1 MVLSGKIQLKPFVE
15 MRPMSTIR
23 AVYDEVHKAGSPA
36 KRIVLTPDF

>member
-1 MVLSGKIQLKPFVE
+1 MVLKDKIKLEPFVE
-15 MRPMSTIR
+15 LRPMSTIA